1 MFARQLRRQPAP
13 NATWKALL
21 HRAASAALLLALVAS
36 SGCSRKSATAPSV
49 PAPESTR
56 LADELRNGRHGN
68 RAVHLEGTSSSGALW
83 VIDKPAAWN
92 RSLVVYVHGYSLPH
106 APIALPNNGEI
117 RDSLLARGYAVAASS
132 FSSNGFAVPE
142 GMRES
147 DALRETFER
156 RVGQPRRTYLFG
168 QSLGGLIS
176 MLLTQRRPE
185 HYDGSFLVCGIVGTS
200 IEEVQ
205 YIGDIRVLFDTV
217 YPGVIPGDLEH
228 STPIT
233 DPNTQLIGPIVTAV
247 TANPQGLGI
256 IQLLARHPLAGN
268 SSQEVVTSLI
278 NAMGFSM
285 QAGSDLYERCNS
297 TSFFDNASWTY
308 TSPALPP
315 ALLTDI
321 NTRVR
326 RYTRASDAT
335 RFLRRYGEPSPRLQI
350 PMMSLHTT
358 RDPQVPVFHEDKLAQ
373 VISSPL
379 LIQRRDDR
387 YGHCTFTAGE
397 LMVHFNDLVNF
408 ARSQHRRH
416 DHDDDDDLVAGGS
429 LAAGS
434 QP

>member
-1 MFARQLRRQPAP
+1 MLAAQPSSHAYPVALLRRVM
-13 NATWKALL
+13 
-21 HRAASAALLLALVAS
+21 SAALLLALVTT
-36 SGCSRKSATAPSV
+36 SGCGRKSATAPV
-49 PAPESTR
+49 VDAPESSR
-56 LADELRNGRHGN
+56 LAEELRNGHARKG
-68 RAVHLEGTSSSGALW
+68 AVHLEGTSASGALW

-92 RSLVVYVHGYSLPH
+92 RSLVVYVHGYTLPQ
-106 APIALPNNGEI
+106 APVALPNNGEI

-156 RVGQPRRTYLFG
+156 RVGEPRHTYIFG
-168 QSLGGLIS
+168 QSLGGLIG
-176 MLLTQRRPE
+176 MLLTQRKPE

-200 IEEVQ
+200 IEEIQ

-278 NAMGFSM
+278 NAIGFSM
-285 QAGSDLYERCNS
+285 QAGSDLYARCHN
-297 TSFFDNASWTY
+297 TSFFDNGTWTY
-308 TSPALPP
+308 TSASLPP

-326 RYTRASDAT
+326 RYTRAPEAT
-335 RFLRRYGEPSPRLQI
+335 AFLRRYGEPSPELRI

-358 RDPQVPVFHEDKLAQ
+358 RDPTVPVFHEDRLAQ

-379 LIQRRDDR
+379 LIQRRVER
-387 YGHCTFTAGE
+387 YGHTTFTAGE

-408 ARSQHRRH
+408 SRLQHRH
-416 DHDDDDDLVAGGS
+416 HDDDLVAGGQQG
-429 LAAGS
+429 AER